1 MIISKA
7 RKVRVADPAAFAW
20 AGLRKFQNADL
31 VTKLLIELH
40 NVPKKYHDDVR
51 KQAQQIRYCLVQARE
66 YFAAANSVTTATK
79 PNLLYYGTMSL
90 ALAEILFKQSGA
102 SSLDK
107 ARDENRHHGL
117 VMSTGAIPKNSDL
130 ETSAGMLRA
139 KPHESLG
146 KRRGTFNLWHS
157 SIREHPLC
165 GFTTTYSQDGS
176 STIAYSVILGAID
189 NPLPPLPP
197 EGITFAECLASL
209 PLMSEHIEQSSLRTT
224 LIRGKLQSDF
234 HTGPEWNAR
243 VDVILH
249 PSPLFSK
256 LMDQIHTNPNA
267 IDRIGLR
274 FGENAGIIQIH
285 NDWINGNVSMPFPA
299 GATVNTAEWRMW
311 TNNPSLNEFG
321 YLYVSLYLAGN
332 YARYFP
338 DKWLFDVEASAP
350 LALSIEEIC
359 SMSEWRVP
367 WLALCELDRTLYV
380 VEA

>member
-1 MIISKA
+1 
-7 RKVRVADPAAFAW
+7 
-20 AGLRKFQNADL
+20 
-31 VTKLLIELH
+31 
-40 NVPKKYHDDVR
+40 
-51 KQAQQIRYCLVQARE
+51 
-66 YFAAANSVTTATK
+66 
-79 PNLLYYGTMSL
+79 
-90 ALAEILFKQSGA
+90 
-102 SSLDK
+102 
-107 ARDENRHHGL
+107 
-117 VMSTGAIPKNSDL
+117 
-130 ETSAGMLRA
+130 
-139 KPHESLG
+139 
-146 KRRGTFNLWHS
+146 
-157 SIREHPLC
+157 
-165 GFTTTYSQDGS
+165 
-176 STIAYSVILGAID
+176 
-189 NPLPPLPP
+189 
-197 EGITFAECLASL
+197 
-209 PLMSEHIEQSSLRTT
+209 
-224 LIRGKLQSDF
+224 
-234 HTGPEWNAR
+234 
-243 VDVILH
+243 
-249 PSPLFSK
+249 
-256 LMDQIHTNPNA
+256 MDQIHTNPNA